1 MVAGHHRRS
10 TAMFTIQLSRSAFQS
25 VACLLLAVIIVS
37 GSLTIG
43 AVGVQSLEQQAI
55 AALAKNA

>member
-1 MVAGHHRRS
+1 
-10 TAMFTIQLSRSAFQS
+10 MFTIQLSRSPFQS
-25 VACLLLAVIIVS
+25 VACLLLAAIIVS

>member
-1 MVAGHHRRS
+1 
-10 TAMFTIQLSRSAFQS
+10 MFTIQLSRSAFQS

-55 AALAKNA
+55 AAVAKNA

>member
-1 MVAGHHRRS
+1 
-10 TAMFTIQLSRSAFQS
+10 MFTIQLSRSAFQS
-25 VACLLLAVIIVS
+25 VACLLLSAIIVS

-43 AVGVQSLEQQAI
+43 AVGAQSLEQQAI

>member
-1 MVAGHHRRS
+1 
-10 TAMFTIQLSRSAFQS
+10 MFTIQLSRSAFQS
-25 VACLLLAVIIVS
+25 VACLLLSVIIVS